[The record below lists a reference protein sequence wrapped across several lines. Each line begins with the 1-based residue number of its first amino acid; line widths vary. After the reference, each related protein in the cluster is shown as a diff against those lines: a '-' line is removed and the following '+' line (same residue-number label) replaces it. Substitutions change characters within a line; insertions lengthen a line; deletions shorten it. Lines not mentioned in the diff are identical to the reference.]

1 MNPEGRFDTRCI
13 HAGQAPDEAT
23 GAVITIGAL
32 AFCVQVFLAVDR
44 QSHSVSDTL
53 YGVYPFVIPTLLLLD
68 WIASRASER
77 R

>member
-1 MNPEGRFDTRCI
+1 MPWFRRIGWFYV
-13 HAGQAPDEAT
+13 PVSAT